1 MFLFGGIKFYS
12 YLCSDNIS
20 LTEAVASQNSTI
32 MTNNKNIRVAFHI
45 GRGGHFHN
53 PGHKTFNPNV
63 HTLLDCCADVMII
76 SEDENGHQLPD
87 EQWQLVDSG
96 SNVIVEGRQNIE
108 SETGIL
114 EWDTIYNTDIVRNI
128 EDCDY
133 DELVIIRNYI
143 EQEGSTRVDDDVVAY
158 ISDYFNKE

>member
-1 MFLFGGIKFYS
+1 MTSTDSSCFY
-12 YLCSDNIS
+12 
-20 LTEAVASQNSTI
+20 
-32 MTNNKNIRVAFHI
+32 
-45 GRGGHFHN
+45 
-53 PGHKTFNPNV
+53 PNV

-143 EQEGSTRVDDDVVAY
+143 EQEGSTGVDDDVVAY